1 MQKYKK
7 IILLILFTILIAGC
21 SKNEYKVDDE
31 VSLKGKISTTEIRKD
46 DKSETIKMLELDEP
60 IIIDGTKVH
69 KIELDYDKNLKDG
82 YEVEIKGT
90 LKSNGDSNYQLS
102 YAFEVIDIDDVLS
115 YINTFSNEDF
125 SFSIP
130 SELIKKVNVEEIDNG
145 FAIYSA
151 NSSSYELFRIYTIPT
166 KEFKSISSSN
176 YIKAVSNAKK
186 VVVIK
191 FNDTED
197 SEENSSLTNEIMNN
211 INHIKETVHLK

>member
-1 MQKYKK
+1 MQKYTK
-7 IILLILFTILIAGC
+7 IILLIIFTILIAGC

-46 DKSETIKMLELDEP
+46 DKSETIKILELDEP

-90 LKSNGDSNYQLS
+90 LKSNGDSSYQLS

-125 SFSIP
+125 SFTIP

-145 FAIYSA
+145 FAIYNA
-151 NSSSYELFRIYTIPT
+151 NGSLYELFRIYTIPS

-176 YIKAVSNAKK
+176 YIKAVSNAKQ

-191 FNDTED
+191 FNDTDD
-197 SEENSSLTNEIMNN
+197 SEENSTLTNEIMNN
-211 INHIKETVHLK
+211 INQIKETVHLK